1 MTQSRGGLG
10 KTAVKPTAEIEAEK
24 AAKEAEKKVKFG
36 SAVKRAEQE
45 AAGTTKSQGR
55 QSLLQAGTLNGSL
68 NKKRKGLGG

>member
-1 MTQSRGGLG
+1 MTNKVAKKAGIR
-10 KTAVKPTAEIEAEK
+10 PTAEVETEN

>member
-10 KTAVKPTAEIEAEK
+10 KTVVKPTAEIEAEK
-24 AAKEAEKKVKFG
+24 AAKEAEKKAKFG

-45 AAGTTKSQGR
+45 VAGTTKSQGR
-55 QSLLQAGTLNGSL
+55 QSLLQAGTLSGSS